1 MEGLRALLFFIQK
14 TPLLQQ
20 GLFFLLLIFLSSCDI
35 LYKVPQKEYIHDTT
49 TVYQNNTTY
58 LHDSVYVWR
67 DHIIYEKGDSVYD
80 KVIEYRDRYRIKE
93 VHDTL
98 YKDKIKY
105 EYKEIP
111 VKVEKPLTGI
121 QKTLITFGKVFI
133 LALLALLGY
142 FGFKFYKKIGV

>member
-1 MEGLRALLFFIQK
+1 MKYFQFI
-14 TPLLQQ
+14 
-20 GLFFLLLIFLSSCDI
+20 LLIYLLTSCSI
-35 LYKVPQKEYIHDTT
+35 LHRIPQKEYIHDTT

-58 LHDSVYVWR
+58 LHDSIYVWR
-67 DHIIYEKGDSVYD
+67 DHIIYEKGDTVYD
-80 KVIEYRDRYRIKE
+80 KVIEYKDRWRIRE

-111 VKVEKPLTGI
+111 VEVEKPLTGI
-121 QKTLITFGKVFI
+121 QKTLIAFGKVFI

-142 FGFKFYKKIGV
+142 FGIKKFILKM

>member
-1 MEGLRALLFFIQK
+1 MKKI
-14 TPLLQQ
+14 
-20 GLFFLLLIFLSSCDI
+20 LLILLILGLGSCSI
-35 LYKVPQKEYIHDTT
+35 LHRVPQKEYIHDTT
-49 TVYQNNTTY
+49 AVYQNNTTY
-58 LHDSVYVWR
+58 LHDSIYVWR
-67 DHIIYEKGDSVYD
+67 DHVIYEKGDTVYD
-80 KVIEYRDRYRIKE
+80 KVVEYKDRWRIKE

-111 VKVEKPLTGI
+111 IEVERPLTGI

-142 FGFKFYKKIGV
+142 FGIKKFILKI